1 MLDGERRA
9 LVVLNPVG
17 FRNLPRWERRLQTL
31 ADARGW
37 QLDFLRTS
45 ALSDVPRILAHL
57 AERPAA
63 LVLAAGGDGTT
74 AEAVAAAVEAGLP
87 AGILP
92 LGTTNA
98 VAVELGLPL
107 GWAAAFDWVFRTFP
121 RTRAIDVARV
131 NGRISVLACGVGF
144 DAQVMRAA
152 TASSKRRLGRLAYL
166 LAGVKTA
173 LRPRLIPFELTLDGV
188 VLRVDAAMVLVANVG
203 TLGIPAFRFGPD
215 IAIDDGLLDVC
226 IYSPRTQLRRAGV
239 ALAIALGRQ
248 QRHGDIAYAKART
261 VRVRAPAEEWHEIDG
276 DAFPGGTLDIEIA
289 PGAARVVA

>member
-1 MLDGERRA
+1 VLDGERRA
-9 LVVLNPVG
+9 LVVLNPIG
-17 FRNLPRWERRLQTL
+17 FRNLSRWERRLRTF
-31 ADARGW
+31 AEVRGW
-37 QLDFLRTS
+37 RLDFLRTS
-45 ALSDVPRILAHL
+45 AVSDVPRILAHL
-57 AERPAA
+57 AERSAA
-63 LVLAAGGDGTT
+63 LMLAAGGDGTT
-74 AEAVAAAVEAGLP
+74 AETLAAAVEARLP
-87 AGILP
+87 VGILP
-92 LGTTNA
+92 VGTTNA
-98 VAVELGLPL
+98 VAAELGVPS
-107 GWAAAFDWVFRTFP
+107 GWAAACDQVLRTFP

-152 TASSKRRLGRLAYL
+152 TAIRKRRLGRLAYL
-166 LAGVKTA
+166 LAGVQTA

-226 IYSPRTQLRRAGV
+226 IYSPRTRLRRAGV

-248 QRHGDIAYAKART
+248 RRHGDIAYAKART
-261 VRVRAPAEEWHEIDG
+261 VRVRAPADEWHEIDG
-276 DAFPGGTLDIEIA
+276 DAFPGGTLEIEVA